1 MAARPPVPDLAR
13 EDYLRRLTQATWQ
26 GAAIWDTDP
35 LPLWDIPWTAACNY
49 NGQML
54 YWLWPA
60 LPDGRAGLA
69 AMESRGPR
77 WLATPADCPHD
88 LLFEHER
95 AIGLAAR
102 R

>member
-1 MAARPPVPDLAR
+1 MHDLAR
-13 EDYLRRLTQATWQ
+13 EDFLRRLTQATLLHQ
-26 GAAIWDTDP
+26 AVWDSDP
-35 LPLWDIPWTAACNY
+35 LPLWDFPWTASCRY

-60 LPDGRAGLA
+60 LPDGTAGLA
-69 AMESRGPR
+69 AMESWGPR

-95 AIGLAAR
+95 AIAKAAR
-102 R
+102 S